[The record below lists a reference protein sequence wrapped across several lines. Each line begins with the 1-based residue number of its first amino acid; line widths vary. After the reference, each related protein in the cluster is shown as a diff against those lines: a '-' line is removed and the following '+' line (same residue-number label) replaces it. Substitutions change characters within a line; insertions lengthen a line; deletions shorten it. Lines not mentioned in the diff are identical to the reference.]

1 MTDKPSMSERPAP
14 NYSMGE
20 QLAMRVEQRIQS
32 NPNTSL
38 PDFIRNELSDYR
50 NGGNASGYS
59 EMVATMTN
67 KLQKDGYLPVL
78 ALQAAREDFDD
89 ISQDQKK
96 ISKQD
101 LAAQNKM
108 SPAQDAFER
117 FLDGA
122 GRDYL
127 SNKYSQLKNEKRE
140 GAFGWLTG
148 NSSVSKKD
156 LEHAI
161 KKEEERIEK
170 NPRFINANN
179 FALPKEMEPNKNAVK
194 IEVVVAPI
202 KPADN
207 NDLAAILRLPTSPY
221 KIKSGDTFNE
231 IIADHYSHLF
241 KFERPI
247 AAQVVMRLNPEV
259 KDANVIQAGAK
270 LALPTE
276 VSMTAHIRNRRRVH
290 KTH

>member
-1 MTDKPSMSERPAP
+1 MTDKPSMSERPVP

-20 QLAMRVEQRIQS
+20 QLAMRVEQRIQT

-38 PDFIRNELSDYR
+38 PDFIRNELADYR

-96 ISKQD
+96 ISKKD

-108 SPAQDAFER
+108 TPAQDAFER

-127 SNKYSQLKNEKRE
+127 STRYEELRKAHN
-140 GAFGWLTG
+140 GGFLTIG
-148 NSSVSKKD
+148 GDGEISKKD
-156 LEHAI
+156 
-161 KKEEERIEK
+161 IEK
-170 NPRFINANN
+170 ALGKARHHFEENPRFINASN
-179 FALPKEMEPNKNAVK
+179 FAPPKDIEPKKAEVK

-202 KPADN
+202 KPADK
-207 NDLAAILRLPTSPY
+207 NDLAVILRLPTSPY
-221 KIKSGDTFNE
+221 RIKSGDTFNE
-231 IIADHYSHLF
+231 IIASHYSHLF
-241 KFERPI
+241 KFERPA

-276 VSMTAHIRNRRRVH
+276 GAMTAHIRNRRRVH

>member
-20 QLAMRVEQRIQS
+20 QLAMRVEQRIQT

-38 PDFIRNELSDYR
+38 PDFIRNELADYR

-96 ISKQD
+96 ISKKD

-108 SPAQDAFER
+108 TPAQDAFER

-127 SNKYSQLKNEKRE
+127 STRYEELRKAHN
-140 GAFGWLTG
+140 GGFLTIG
-148 NSSVSKKD
+148 GDGEISKKD
-156 LEHAI
+156 
-161 KKEEERIEK
+161 IEK
-170 NPRFINANN
+170 ALGKARHHFEENPRFINASN
-179 FALPKEMEPNKNAVK
+179 FAPPKDIEPKKAEVK
-194 IEVVVAPI
+194 IEGVVAPI
-202 KPADN
+202 KPADK
-207 NDLAAILRLPTSPY
+207 NDLAVILRLPTSPY
-221 KIKSGDTFNE
+221 RIKSGDTFNE
-231 IIADHYSHLF
+231 IIASHYSHLF
-241 KFERPI
+241 KFERPA

-276 VSMTAHIRNRRRVH
+276 GAMTAHIRNRRRVH

>member
-1 MTDKPSMSERPAP
+1 
-14 NYSMGE
+14 MGE
-20 QLAMRVEQRIQS
+20 QLAMRVEQRIQT

-38 PDFIRNELSDYR
+38 PDFIRNELADYR

-89 ISQDQKK
+89 ISQDHKK
-96 ISKQD
+96 ISKKD

-108 SPAQDAFER
+108 SPAQDAFEC

-122 GRDYL
+122 GRNYL
-127 SNKYSQLKNEKRE
+127 STNYSELKNAKRE

-148 NSSVSKKD
+148 NSEVSNKD
-156 LEHAI
+156 LERAI
-161 KKEEERIEK
+161 KKEVERFEK
-170 NPRFINANN
+170 NPRFINASN
-179 FALPKEMEPNKNAVK
+179 FAPPKDIEPKKAEVK

-202 KPADN
+202 KPADK
-207 NDLAAILRLPTSPY
+207 NDLADILRLPTSPY
-221 KIKSGDTFNE
+221 RVKSGDTFNE
-231 IIADHYSHLF
+231 IIASHYSHLF
-241 KFERPI
+241 KFERPA
-247 AAQVVMRLNPEV
+247 AAQVVLRLNPEV
-259 KDANVIQAGAK
+259 KDANVIRAGSS

-276 VSMTAHIRNRRRVH
+276 GSMTAHIRHRRRVH